1 MARGRKRII
10 FIGAPEHGKS
20 TQLRKLIDSRNEG
33 VIVHNQG
40 QQKAYSDLPV
50 ISFEKMK
57 LMKSGKYQVQEPD
70 ALEFYQIAYNNFRNG
85 FVVGED
91 ASEYMPPQK
100 IQSIYKLVIGLR
112 HKGIDLALIFHSIA
126 ETPPYIIRQ
135 ANEIILFKTSDNWEN
150 VKDRFPEHQQD
161 YCKKI
166 FDQVNKSD
174 FKYTFKRMI
183 LQKTGTL

>member
-1 MARGRKRII
+1 MARGRKRIL

-20 TQLRKLIDSRNEG
+20 TQLKKLIDNSREG

-40 QQKAYSDLPV
+40 QQKVYSDLPV
-50 ISFEKMK
+50 ISFEQLKK
-57 LMKSGKYQVQEPD
+57 MKSGKYQIQEPD
-70 ALEFYQIAYNNFRNG
+70 HLEFFKTVYENFRNG

-91 ASEYMPPQK
+91 SSEYMPPQK
-100 IQSIYKLVIGLR
+100 IQAIYKLVVGLR
-112 HKGIDLALIFHSIA
+112 HKGIDLALIFHAIA

-150 VKDRFPEHQQD
+150 VKERFPLHLQD
-161 YCKKI
+161 YCEKI
-166 FDQVNKSD
+166 FNEVNTSTNK
-174 FKYTFKRMI
+174 FTFKRMI